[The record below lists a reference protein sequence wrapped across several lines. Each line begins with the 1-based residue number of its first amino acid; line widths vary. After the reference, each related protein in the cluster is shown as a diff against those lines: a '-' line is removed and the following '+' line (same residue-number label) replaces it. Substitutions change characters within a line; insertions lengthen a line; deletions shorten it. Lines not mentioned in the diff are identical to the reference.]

1 MKKLALLSA
10 GLVAAMAV
18 ASCDETSS
26 TAGSSLVQDEVEII
40 VDSAFTVSGRAVD
53 NDFVQSRTVLQLLG
67 KIDANGYGSLSSDIV
82 CQYMPTAYVDTI
94 GVSPETIDSVKLVL
108 TMFKDGFAG
117 DSIVPMGVSVYPLT
131 RQLQSPIYSNFD
143 PKDYYDSSKLLG
155 STTYSG
161 LIDGADG
168 VGADNSG
175 SIYKDIFVTLPR
187 EIGVS
192 LYNEFK
198 TKESTFST
206 PQAFAEWFPGLY
218 ITNSFG
224 SGRVTRVVSN
234 MINVYYRSVQPIPDT
249 DPQRDTILNGT
260 GTYMAVTPEIIT
272 NNNIAYKMSERLRQ
286 RATSG
291 EAILVGPTGYD
302 VEFTFPARQ
311 IIERYKEQSNALS
324 VINSLS
330 LSIPVEEIE
339 NNYGLTPPPYILVV
353 KKKDKSKFFS
363 GTQINDDIS
372 SFYAAYNTTTKSYTV
387 SSMRDYLMD
396 IIDRGEV
403 TAEDEEFVICPA
415 LVSFF
420 VNSSSNYYS
429 YYYGYNTTST
439 QVSSITPYVTE
450 PVMGKLDFENAK
462 IVFTFTKQTL
472 GN

>member
-1 MKKLALLSA
+1 MKKLALLSV
-10 GLVAAMAV
+10 GITAAMAV
-18 ASCDETSS
+18 ASCDETTS
-26 TAGSSLVQDEVEII
+26 TAGGSLVQDEVEII
-40 VDSAFTVSGRAVD
+40 IDSAFTVSGRAVS
-53 NDFVQSRTVLQLLG
+53 NDLVQSRTVLQLLG
-67 KIDANGYGSLSSDIV
+67 RIDAEGYGSLSSDIV

-94 GVSPETIDSVKLVL
+94 GVKPEYIDSVKLVL

-117 DSIVPMGVSVYPLT
+117 DSVVPMGVSVYPLT
-131 RQLQSPIYSNFD
+131 RQLTSPIYSDFN
-143 PKDYYDSSKLLG
+143 PKDYYDASKLLG

-161 LIDGADG
+161 LIDGAAG

-175 SIYKDIFVTLPR
+175 SIYKDIFVKLPR
-187 EIGVS
+187 EIGVD

-198 TKESTFST
+198 TNKSTFST
-206 PQAFAEWFPGLY
+206 PQSFAKWFPGLY

-234 MINVYYRSVQPIPDT
+234 MINVYYRSVQPIPNT
-249 DPQRDTILNGT
+249 DPQRDTVLHGT

-272 NNNIAYKMSERLRQ
+272 NNNIAYKMSEKLRQ
-286 RATSG
+286 RAASG

-302 VEFTFPARQ
+302 VEFTFPARK

-339 NNYGLTPPPYILVV
+339 NDYGLMPPPYILLV
-353 KKKDKSKFFS
+353 KKKDKEKFFG

-372 SFYAAYNTTTKSYTV
+372 SFYATYNSSTKTYTF
-387 SSMRDYLMD
+387 SAMRDYLMD
-396 IIDRGEV
+396 IIKRGEV

-420 VNSSSNYYS
+420 VNSSSNYYN
-429 YYYGYNTTST
+429 YYYGYNNTSK

-450 PVMGKLDFENAK
+450 PVMGKLDFSKAK
-462 IVFTFTKQTL
+462 ITFTFTKQTI
-472 GN
+472 GK